1 MVDVIGYIGVEYDMK
16 TGTSSRYL
24 YTRGTPT
31 IFAGSRYRYLAPRI
45 PLGYQE
51 LVDAMAEA
59 MEKEANMTGTNIINS
74 TDVDYGFVTTKRSF
88 DETMAEA
95 KAFWNKILA
104 TYPEDG
110 REKLRTAVVNVFSHD
125 MQLSKATPEQQDMV
139 ELVIEDLKK
148 LL

>member
-16 TGTSSRYL
+16 TGASSRYL

-45 PLGYQE
+45 PLGYKE

-59 MEKEANMTGTNIINS
+59 MEKEASMTGTNIINS
-74 TDVDYGFVTTKRSF
+74 TDVDYGFTATKRSF
-88 DETMAEA
+88 EETMAEA
-95 KAFWNKILA
+95 KTLWNKVLQMH
-104 TYPEDG
+104 PEDG
-110 REKLRTAVVNVFSHD
+110 REKLRNVVVNVFSHD

-139 ELVIEDLKK
+139 ELVIDDLKK
-148 LL
+148 LV